1 VQPVRE
7 MVGTGL
13 EKNEDCEDMPPHIET
28 APTEYLR
35 AHDAMAT
42 NVARH
47 GTNLINT
54 CDTDSELK
62 QFTGLFTST
71 YVESLFSSFPR
82 LVALM

>member
-1 VQPVRE
+1 

-47 GTNLINT
+47 GN
-54 CDTDSELK
+54 
-62 QFTGLFTST
+62 
-71 YVESLFSSFPR
+71 ESNKY
-82 LVALM
+82 M